1 MILDAMS
8 VTVIALRNSEFYT
21 TMVGIYLKEYWFELF
36 SIFRKY
42 EKVKNKIMWTE
53 CDFCHCPIPMMV
65 CWPKEISRFDI
76 FLTFHIFGLSR
87 IRLNQYSLNF
97 NRYNTQQ
104 LEKQRWNL
112 VVLGQCSAL
121 ISKIIFVFQCKRP
134 FSCYI
139 SAKTRKRRY
148 LRW

>member
-1 MILDAMS
+1 MQFLSLSDS
-8 VTVIALRNSEFYT
+8 DDGLLT
-21 TMVGIYLKEYWFELF
+21 
-36 SIFRKY
+36 
-42 EKVKNKIMWTE
+42 
-53 CDFCHCPIPMMV
+53 
-65 CWPKEISRFDI
+65 EISRFNI

-139 SAKTRKRRY
+139 SAKTRKKGGIFDGSSLIRFES
-148 LRW
+148 